1 MAAIEILHPD
11 VRSKIAAGEVIARPH
26 SVVKELIE
34 NSIDA
39 YPRRIDIVLND
50 GGKQDILVNDDG
62 CGMSRDDAV
71 LAIERYA
78 TSKLKTVADIEHITT
93 YGFRGEA
100 LASIAQ
106 ISQFELETS
115 DNTGGT
121 KIIVAGGELKDI
133 IDSHRPQ
140 GTKVKVSNIF
150 FNLPA
155 RLKFLKSSQ
164 WEKRLILDVVKSYA
178 LINPSIYFGLEES
191 DRKVL
196 DFVATDSFEK
206 RIKMFFPNRVV
217 EALIHLDIKVGAVR
231 FIGFL
236 TRPDFFARHHMNYL
250 YVNARPVRYARLYRT
265 IVNAYQNPKSPPGF
279 VLNIEVPPSM
289 VDVNIHPTKQEV
301 RFRDEHYVLDLLS
314 QAIKTKVFI
323 KVGQVDFQ
331 TSQPVSAPRDERET
345 DTKFVQETVLPYSSE
360 RVAELLSDRESNEF
374 WQLHD
379 TYILSQTRSGLIIV
393 DQHVAHER
401 IVYESITK
409 GKGGSQRLLFPIT
422 LELMPEEYRAYQ
434 KTKLLLK
441 ELGIEFK
448 EFSAH
453 TIVIDSLP
461 ADAHVNRD
469 DLVDLFKE
477 LDALGNLIKQRN
489 EVAKVVACKSAIKA
503 GQRLSINEMRSLI
516 DRLFACE
523 NPYTCPHGRPIVI
536 KFSLDELGS
545 RFGRT

>member
-1 MAAIEILHPD
+1 MAGIEILHSE
-11 VRSKIAAGEVIARPH
+11 VRNKIAAGEVIARPH

-39 YPRRIDIVLND
+39 RARRIDIVLDD

-62 CGMSRDDAV
+62 CGMSRADAI

-78 TSKLKTVADIEHITT
+78 TSKLKTVADIEYITT

-115 DNTGGT
+115 DHTGGT
-121 KIIVAGGELKDI
+121 KIVVIGGEFKDV

-140 GTKVKVSNIF
+140 GTRVKVSNIF

-155 RLKFLKSSQ
+155 RLKFLKSNQ
-164 WEKRLILDVVKSYA
+164 WEKRLISDVVKNYA

-191 DRKVL
+191 DRKLL
-196 DFVATDSFEK
+196 DFIATDSLEK
-206 RIKMFFPNRVV
+206 RVKMFFPNRVV
-217 EALIHLDIKVGAVR
+217 EALVHLDIKVGAIR
-231 FIGFL
+231 FTGFL
-236 TRPDFFARHHMNYL
+236 TRPDFFDRHHMNYL

-265 IVNAYQNPKSPPGF
+265 IVNAYQNPKNVPGF
-279 VLNIEVPPSM
+279 LLNIEVAPSM

-301 RFRDEHYVLDLLS
+301 RFKDERYVLDLLN
-314 QAIKTKVFI
+314 QAIKTKVFT
-323 KVGQVDFQ
+323 KVVQADFRTSTSVSTTPGEMMVD
-331 TSQPVSAPRDERET
+331 R
-345 DTKFVQETVLPYSSE
+345 KFVQETVLPYSPE
-360 RVAELLSDRESNEF
+360 RFAEPLSAQGSNEF

-379 TYILSQTRSGLIIV
+379 TYILSQTKSGLIIV

-401 IVYESITK
+401 VIYESITK

-422 LELMPEEYRAYQ
+422 LELMPEEYRAYK

-461 ADAHVNRD
+461 TDARVNRED
-469 DLVDLFKE
+469 VVDLFKE
-477 LDALGNLIKQRN
+477 LDALGNLIEQRN

-503 GQRLSINEMRSLI
+503 GQSLSVSEMRSLI

-536 KFSLDELGS
+536 RFSLDDLAT
-545 RFGRT
+545 RFGR

>member
-1 MAAIEILHPD
+1 MAGIEILRSE
-11 VRSKIAAGEVIARPH
+11 VRNKIAAGEVIARPH

-39 YPRRIDIVLND
+39 RARRIDIVLSD

-62 CGMSRDDAV
+62 CGMSRADAI

-115 DNTGGT
+115 DRTGGT
-121 KIIVAGGELKDI
+121 EIVVSGGELKDI

-140 GTKVKVSNIF
+140 GTRVKVSNIF

-164 WEKRLILDVVKSYA
+164 WEKRLILDVVKNYA
-178 LINPSIYFGLEES
+178 LINPLIYFGLEES
-191 DRKVL
+191 DRKLL
-196 DFVATDSFEK
+196 DFIATDSLKK
-206 RIKMFFPNRVV
+206 RVKMFFPNRVV
-217 EALIHLDIKVGAVR
+217 EALVHLDIKVGAVR

-236 TRPDFFARHHMNYL
+236 TRPDFFDRHHMNYL

-265 IVNAYQNPKSPPGF
+265 IVNAYQNPKNLPGF
-279 VLNIEVPPSM
+279 LLNIEVAPSM

-301 RFRDEHYVLDLLS
+301 RFKDERYVLDLLS
-314 QAIKTKVFI
+314 QAIKTKVFTTVV
-323 KVGQVDFQ
+323 KADFRTSASVSTTPGEMRVD
-331 TSQPVSAPRDERET
+331 R
-345 DTKFVQETVLPYSSE
+345 KFVQETVLPYSPE
-360 RVAELLSDRESNEF
+360 RIAEPLSVQGSNEF

-379 TYILSQTRSGLIIV
+379 TYILSQTKSGLIIV

-401 IVYESITK
+401 VIYESITK

-461 ADAHVNRD
+461 TDARVNRE

-477 LDALGNLIKQRN
+477 LDALGNLIEQRN

-503 GQRLSINEMRSLI
+503 GQSLSVSEMRSLI

-536 KFSLDELGS
+536 RFSLDELAT
-545 RFGRT
+545 RFGR